1 MFKYAVTIFKVRGI
15 DIRIDPSWLLIAGL
29 IVWNLATQYFP
40 FIWANHSIWA
50 YSILGVAATLGFF
63 GSLLLH
69 ELAHSIVA
77 LSFGL
82 RITSI
87 TLFIFGGVAGLATE
101 PKSARSEFLIAIAG
115 PAMSFALAAAWYV
128 LAIASATVGLSEGIV
143 ILFGYLGL
151 ANFIL
156 AVFNLLP
163 AFPMDGGR
171 VLRAALW
178 YARNDLAWAT
188 LIASRLGNFLG
199 IAMMAYGLL
208 GAISSTGYGGFWLI
222 LIGFFVYSASR
233 GVYQNQLISEA
244 IEGRN
249 VRRLMTVNPVTAE
262 PWMTLEDLTR
272 DIMLDRHVSFIPVV
286 SRGNVLGY
294 IDRQTLRQHPREAW
308 ARTSLDAAMERVTDA
323 NTVSPDETLQDLLD
337 RMQNTGQRKFLVL
350 EHGKLVGVIS
360 ITDLLAFVS
369 LKQELHL

>member
-323 NTVSPDETLQDLLD
+323 NSVSPDETLQDLLD